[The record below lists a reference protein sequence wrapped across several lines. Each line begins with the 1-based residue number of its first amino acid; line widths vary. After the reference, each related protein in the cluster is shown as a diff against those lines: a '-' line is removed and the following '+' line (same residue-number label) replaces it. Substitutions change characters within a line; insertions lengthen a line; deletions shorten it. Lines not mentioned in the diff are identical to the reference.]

1 MNKLKIILSILLL
14 FSLTLACNLPV
25 SQLMGLDPTALP
37 PAVATDIQPYVVATT
52 ETSEIILTITE
63 TQLNTLITE
72 KLSTEPD
79 SIVQQPAVIIGDEK
93 IILTGKTIQSGVTL
107 DLLVEM
113 SLSIDIDGKPVI
125 KIESAKI
132 GPLEAPQ
139 FVKDS
144 LTSMADEML
153 TGAIGTSL
161 TGAQVER
168 ITIEPGYMVITIR

>member
-1 MNKLKIILSILLL
+1 MNKLKITLSILLL

-25 SQLMGLDPTALP
+25 SQLMGLDPTPVPLE
-37 PAVATDIQPYVVATT
+37 VATNIKPFVVATT
-52 ETSEIILTITE
+52 ESNEIILTITE
-63 TQLNTLITE
+63 AQLNALLME
-72 KLSTEPD
+72 KLSTDPD
-79 SIVQQPAVIIGDEK
+79 SILQQPAVIIGDERV
-93 IILTGKTIQSGVTL
+93 ILTGKTIQSGVTF

-113 SLSIDIDGKPVI
+113 SISINVEGKPEI

-139 FVKDS
+139 FIKDT

-161 TGAQVER
+161 TGAKVER